1 MAYSSSPPSRSPRL
15 HSLDALRG
23 LDMLIILGL
32 DALVLLLA
40 SRNPESAFLQEAARQ
55 MTHARWEGL
64 HLYDLVFPVFVFIS
78 GVSMSFSL
86 GKYTS
91 GNASSA
97 PGLLHLW
104 KRALVLAFLGLL
116 VNGTLTWT
124 DSMRYASVLGLIG
137 FSCAIAGTYILLCRR
152 TGAIASAAGVILAL
166 ITLIQ
171 FTCGNFTPDGSVNSW
186 VDRHWLPGRLH
197 GGVFDPEGPLC
208 VVSASV
214 LCLGGWLA
222 GKLLKESRLSP
233 ARLCAA
239 MAGAGLLLFCAA
251 RMLDGLYPI
260 IKSMWTGTFVLAA
273 AGIDVGQW
281 ELVTARQWDAPFPVS
296 SGRRCVEQ
304 REMGPMGVSPPRYR
318 HQRPD
323 RLPHQLPAQHS
334 CTQPARL
341 QRHSRFFHTFP
352 TRLPGCIPAGAA
364 MARLV
369 LP

>member
-91 GNASSA
+91 GNASSV

-124 DSMRYASVLGLIG
+124 ESMRYASVLGLIG
-137 FSCAIAGTYILLCRR
+137 FSCAIAGTCILLCRR
-152 TGAIASAAGVILAL
+152 TGGVHPGPHYPAPVHLRQLHA
-166 ITLIQ
+166 
-171 FTCGNFTPDGSVNSW
+171 
-186 VDRHWLPGRLH
+186 GRLRQLM
-197 GGVFDPEGPLC
+197 GGQALAPRS
-208 VVSASV
+208 SAWGS
-214 LCLGGWLA
+214 
-222 GKLLKESRLSP
+222 
-233 ARLCAA
+233 
-239 MAGAGLLLFCAA
+239 F
-251 RMLDGLYPI
+251 
-260 IKSMWTGTFVLAA
+260 
-273 AGIDVGQW
+273 
-281 ELVTARQWDAPFPVS
+281 
-296 SGRRCVEQ
+296 
-304 REMGPMGVSPPRYR
+304 
-318 HQRPD
+318 
-323 RLPHQLPAQHS
+323 
-334 CTQPARL
+334 
-341 QRHSRFFHTFP
+341 
-352 TRLPGCIPAGAA
+352 
-364 MARLV
+364 
-369 LP
+369 

>member
-1 MAYSSSPPSRSPRL
+1 MMLLNGLFLFPPSRSPRL

-137 FSCAIAGTYILLCRR
+137 FPAPLREPTSCC
-152 TGAIASAAGVILAL
+152 AAG
-166 ITLIQ
+166 
-171 FTCGNFTPDGSVNSW
+171 
-186 VDRHWLPGRLH
+186 R
-197 GGVFDPEGPLC
+197 GPLPQRRG
-208 VVSASV
+208 SS
-214 LCLGGWLA
+214 WP
-222 GKLLKESRLSP
+222 SSP
-233 ARLCAA
+233 
-239 MAGAGLLLFCAA
+239 
-251 RMLDGLYPI
+251 
-260 IKSMWTGTFVLAA
+260 
-273 AGIDVGQW
+273 
-281 ELVTARQWDAPFPVS
+281 
-296 SGRRCVEQ
+296 
-304 REMGPMGVSPPRYR
+304 
-318 HQRPD
+318 
-323 RLPHQLPAQHS
+323 
-334 CTQPARL
+334 
-341 QRHSRFFHTFP
+341 
-352 TRLPGCIPAGAA
+352 
-364 MARLV
+364 
-369 LP
+369 

>member
-91 GNASSA
+91 GNASSV

-124 DSMRYASVLGLIG
+124 ESMRYASVLGLIG
-137 FSCAIAGTYILLCRR
+137 FSCAIAGTCILLCRR
-152 TGAIASAAGVILAL
+152 TGAVASAAGFTLAL
-166 ITLIQ
+166 ITLLQ

-186 VDRHWLPGRLH
+186 VDRHWLP
-197 GGVFDPEGPLC
+197 
-208 VVSASV
+208 VVCMGEFLTRKARSASFPPPSCV
-214 LCLGGWLA
+214 WEDGWQ
-222 GKLLKESRLSP
+222 GN
-233 ARLCAA
+233 
-239 MAGAGLLLFCAA
+239 F
-251 RMLDGLYPI
+251 
-260 IKSMWTGTFVLAA
+260 
-273 AGIDVGQW
+273 
-281 ELVTARQWDAPFPVS
+281 
-296 SGRRCVEQ
+296 
-304 REMGPMGVSPPRYR
+304 
-318 HQRPD
+318 
-323 RLPHQLPAQHS
+323 
-334 CTQPARL
+334 
-341 QRHSRFFHTFP
+341 
-352 TRLPGCIPAGAA
+352 
-364 MARLV
+364 
-369 LP
+369 

>member
-152 TGAIASAAGVILAL
+152 TGAIASAAGGILAL

-171 FTCGNFTPDGSVNSW
+171 FTCGNFTPST
-186 VDRHWLPGRLH
+186 H
-197 GGVFDPEGPLC
+197 G
-208 VVSASV
+208 
-214 LCLGGWLA
+214 
-222 GKLLKESRLSP
+222 
-233 ARLCAA
+233 
-239 MAGAGLLLFCAA
+239 
-251 RMLDGLYPI
+251 
-260 IKSMWTGTFVLAA
+260 
-273 AGIDVGQW
+273 
-281 ELVTARQWDAPFPVS
+281 
-296 SGRRCVEQ
+296 
-304 REMGPMGVSPPRYR
+304 
-318 HQRPD
+318 
-323 RLPHQLPAQHS
+323 
-334 CTQPARL
+334 
-341 QRHSRFFHTFP
+341 
-352 TRLPGCIPAGAA
+352 
-364 MARLV
+364 
-369 LP
+369 